1 VTLLRSS
8 SVLCE
13 KDPPASCSCAHARC
27 APKSRVP
34 GMLRVVL
41 IGQPNCGKSTLF
53 NAVAGYR
60 STTGNFSGT
69 TVRLT
74 WSRVRINGTQL
85 ELVDLPGVYSLTAN
99 NPTESTAKK
108 FLLSGTVDVIVNVL
122 DTSLL
127 SRSLELTL
135 ELCELG
141 LPMVV
146 CLNMM
151 DEAQRKGMSIAAS
164 KLSEL
169 LALPVVETIAYRGLG
184 VPELFRQ
191 VLQAARHSTP
201 PAPVLHWHRDV
212 ATVIQQ
218 MELCLGNGQ
227 PEPFPPRSFLAI
239 KLLEADKEIS
249 PAIDPQIRA
258 VADALRKELE
268 QTHGRAAEEVIMA
281 ERHNCAMQ
289 LFEQVATVGHPQRDI
304 RMAIDRLLTHPVWGY
319 AMLVLVLAGFFWGV
333 FGLGATIE
341 QMVQN
346 RLEALFTQWGRT
358 LVPGSLSYALAR
370 SFWDGVAGGAA
381 VLLPYLVPFL
391 FGLALLEDVGYLPR
405 VAYLLDGLLHRIGLH
420 GTSVV
425 PIVLGYGCSVPAC
438 LATRVLPSRRDRFLA
453 TVLATLVPC
462 SARSTVI
469 FALVAFY
476 LGPGWALGI
485 FAFNGLVVFFS
496 GWWLARLW
504 PEVSPGML
512 LEVPRYQWP
521 SLRVM
526 SKKVWLRLREFIM
539 VSWPILVAGS
549 VVLGLAEFWHLDRGV
564 NAALAPLTG
573 LLGLPAAVGTTLIF
587 GILRKE
593 LSLLM
598 LMQALGTSA
607 VNTVMTTTQI
617 LVFTIFVTFYIPCL
631 ATIVAMSRELGR
643 RLTAAAIGYSFVLA
657 TLLATAARFLLE
669 YLLR

>member
-1 VTLLRSS
+1 
-8 SVLCE
+8 
-13 KDPPASCSCAHARC
+13 
-27 APKSRVP
+27 
-34 GMLRVVL
+34 MLHVVL

-74 WSRVRINGTQL
+74 WSRVRINGMQMA
-85 ELVDLPGVYSLTAN
+85 LVDLPGVYSLTTN
-99 NPTESTAKK
+99 NPTETTAKK
-108 FLLSGTVDVIVNVL
+108 FLLSGNVDVIVNVL
-122 DTSLL
+122 DASLL

-135 ELCELG
+135 ELRELG

-151 DEAQRKGMSIAAS
+151 DEAQRKGMSIATG

-169 LALPVVETIAYRGLG
+169 LALPVVETIAHRGLG

-191 VLQAARHSTP
+191 VLQAARHAPP
-201 PAPVLHWHRDV
+201 PAPALRWHRDV
-212 ATVIQQ
+212 MSVVEQ
-218 MELCLGNGQ
+218 MEFCLGNGR

-239 KLLEADKEIS
+239 KLLEADKEIL
-249 PAIDPQIRA
+249 PHILQPIRA
-258 VADALRKELE
+258 VASELRQQLE
-268 QTHGRAAEEVIMA
+268 QTHGRSAEEVIMS

-289 LFEQVATVGHPQRDI
+289 LFEQVATAGRPQRDI
-304 RMAIDRLLTHPVWGY
+304 RTAIDGLLTHPVWGY
-319 AMLVLVLAGFFWGV
+319 AMLVLVLAGLFWGV
-333 FGLGATIE
+333 FGLGAAVE
-341 QMVQN
+341 QAVQSK
-346 RLEALFTQWGRT
+346 LETFFTQWSRMLAPDT
-358 LVPGSLSYALAR
+358 LGYTLAR
-370 SFWDGVAGGAA
+370 SFWDGIAGGAA

-405 VAYLLDGLLHRIGLH
+405 VAYLLDGVLHRVGLH

-453 TVLATLVPC
+453 TILATLVPC

-476 LGPGWALGI
+476 LGPGWAFGI
-485 FAFNGLVVFFS
+485 FTFNALVVFLS
-496 GWWLARLW
+496 GWLLARLW
-504 PEVSPGML
+504 LEVSPGML

-521 SLRVM
+521 SVRVM

-549 VVLGLAEFWHLDRGV
+549 MVLGLAEFWHLDRGL

-598 LMQALGTSA
+598 LMQALGTPA

-643 RLTAAAIGYSFVLA
+643 RLTAVAIGYSFVLA
-657 TLLATAARFLLE
+657 TVLATAARFLLE
-669 YLLR
+669 SLLG